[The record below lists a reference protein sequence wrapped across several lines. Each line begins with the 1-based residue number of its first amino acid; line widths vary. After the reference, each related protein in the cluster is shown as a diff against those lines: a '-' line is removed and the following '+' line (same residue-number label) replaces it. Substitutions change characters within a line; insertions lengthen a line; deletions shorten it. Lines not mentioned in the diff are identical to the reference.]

1 MLESFPDPPSFEGL
15 VRFVEQDIWQRRP
28 DFWTQVRPLQLLGI
42 VELQPQ
48 FASHPSIVLREPIPA
63 FATSRNLADWLGVSL
78 GQLDWFADCHG
89 QERNRSYEALR
100 HYSYQWIPRKV
111 GSSRLLE
118 SPKRRLREIQRSILT
133 SILNYVPTH
142 ENAHG
147 FCRGRSIRTFVEP
160 HCGQNVLLRTD
171 LQNFFA
177 TVSASRIRGIFRTIG
192 YPTTVS
198 KLLTGLCTNS
208 VPDSVL
214 QNEVEKKPANT
225 IRLFRS
231 PHLPQGSPTSPALA
245 NLIAFRLDCRL
256 SGLAKTWDVN
266 YTRYADDLA
275 FSGDRSF
282 ARRMH
287 AFRVAV
293 LAILLDE
300 GFAIRHRKTHV
311 ATASDRQLLAGVL
324 VNQHPNVVREDYDR
338 LRAILHNC
346 RRFGP
351 ESQNRD
357 DHPDFRAHLQGRI
370 GFVTM
375 IHQKRGHK
383 LQLMFDAIDWT

>member
-1 MLESFPDPPSFEGL
+1 
-15 VRFVEQDIWQRRP
+15 
-28 DFWTQVRPLQLLGI
+28 
-42 VELQPQ
+42 
-48 FASHPSIVLREPIPA
+48 
-63 FATSRNLADWLGVSL
+63 
-78 GQLDWFADCHG
+78 
-89 QERNRSYEALR
+89 
-100 HYSYQWIPRKV
+100 
-111 GSSRLLE
+111 
-118 SPKRRLREIQRSILT
+118 
-133 SILNYVPTH
+133 
-142 ENAHG
+142 
-147 FCRGRSIRTFVEP
+147 
-160 HCGQNVLLRTD
+160 
-171 LQNFFA
+171 
-177 TVSASRIRGIFRTIG
+177 
-192 YPTTVS
+192 
-198 KLLTGLCTNS
+198 
-208 VPDSVL
+208 
-214 QNEVEKKPANT
+214 
-225 IRLFRS
+225 
-231 PHLPQGSPTSPALA
+231 
-245 NLIAFRLDCRL
+245 
-256 SGLAKTWDVN
+256 
-266 YTRYADDLA
+266 
-275 FSGDRSF
+275 
-282 ARRMH
+282 MH